1 MDWGL
6 NRGIVQGW
14 LVRVMDGTIPSY
26 RPGNMVMD
34 IPVNR
39 SFLQVGFL
47 NVQAVQECLF
57 VTGLRLETAL

>member
-6 NRGIVQGW
+6 NRGIVQRW
-14 LVRVMDGTIPSY
+14 LVRVMVPSY

-47 NVQAVQECLF
+47 NIQAVQECLF